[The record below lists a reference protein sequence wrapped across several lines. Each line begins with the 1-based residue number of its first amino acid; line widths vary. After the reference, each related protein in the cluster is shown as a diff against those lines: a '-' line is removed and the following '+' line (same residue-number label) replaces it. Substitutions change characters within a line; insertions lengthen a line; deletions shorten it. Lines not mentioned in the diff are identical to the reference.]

1 MARIVV
7 VGSGVVGLGTA
18 MMLAA
23 DGHEV
28 TCLERDPEPPP
39 ADFEAAWDSWDR
51 KGVNQF
57 RLLHSFLSRYRHIV
71 AAELPE
77 LLVRL
82 ESAGALCANVVL
94 DAPEFVTG
102 GPQPGDDRFSMI
114 TGRRAMMEWVVAE
127 HAESTAGLTVE
138 RGVAVAGLLTG
149 TGPAAGVVHVT
160 GVRTEDGREI
170 AADLV
175 IDASGRRSPLP
186 RWLEAAGAPAV
197 TEEADDSGFVYYGR
211 HFRSADGSL
220 PVAMGGALQS
230 VGSISTLSLAADHG
244 TWGIGI
250 IARADD
256 KALRGVTGP
265 GAFERVIRSIPNVAH
280 WVDGIPL
287 EERVVVMAKIED
299 RFRDFWPG
307 GQPVVTGLVPVGDAW
322 ACTNPSVGR
331 GASIGMLHG
340 STLRHTLRDVGLDD
354 PAALSTAFGSATASV
369 VEPYYRSTL
378 AFDRGRLEEMESLI
392 DSDQPPEVAE
402 DYAMVKALES
412 AMFKDP
418 DCFRAFVDI
427 AMVLRSPEEVL
438 GDEALAAKVTS
449 LGGGWRDEPWLGP
462 KRAELLDLVGG

>member
-1 MARIVV
+1 MARIVM

-57 RLLHSFLSRYRHIV
+57 RLLHSFLARYRQIV

-77 LLVRL
+77 LLVRI
-82 ESAGALCANVVL
+82 ESDGALCTNPVL
-94 DAPEFVTG
+94 GAPDFITG
-102 GPQPGDDRFSMI
+102 GPQPGDERFSMV
-114 TGRRAMMEWVVAE
+114 TGRRAMMERAVAE
-127 HAESTAGLTVE
+127 HAGTVAGLTVE
-138 RGVAVAGLLTG
+138 RGTAVAGLLTG
-149 TGPAAGVVHVT
+149 PGPTPGVVHVT
-160 GVRTEDGREI
+160 GVRTGDGRELS
-170 AADLV
+170 ADLV

-197 TEEADDSGFVYYGR
+197 PEEADDSGFVYYGR
-211 HFRSADGSL
+211 HFRAADGSL
-220 PVAMGGALQS
+220 PAAMGGALQS
-230 VGSISTLSLAADHG
+230 VGSISTLCLSADHG
-244 TWGIGI
+244 TWGVGI
-250 IARADD
+250 VARSDD
-256 KALRGVTGP
+256 KALRGVTDP
-265 GAFERVIRSIPNVAH
+265 AAFERVIRSIPNVAH

-307 GQPVVTGLVPVGDAW
+307 GRPVVTGLVPAGDAW

-354 PAALSTAFGSATASV
+354 PAAFSAAFGAATASV
-369 VEPYYRSTL
+369 AEPYFRSTL
-378 AFDRGRLEEMESLI
+378 AYDRGRLEEMRALI
-392 DSDQPPEVAE
+392 DSDEPPEAAGE
-402 DYAMVKALES
+402 FASVKALEN

-418 DCFRAFVDI
+418 DCFRAYVEV
-427 AMVLRSPEEVL
+427 ALVLGSAEEVL
-438 GDEALAAKVTS
+438 GDEARAAKVAA
-449 LGGGWRDEPWLGP
+449 LGGGWREEPWLGP
-462 KRAELLDLVGG
+462 KRAELLELVGG